1 MDNLTI
7 KSRMEEDIM
16 AMIQCKC
23 HIGAKNLEKKM
34 NQYVYDRDPVEGTH
48 ILHVTKIWEKLNL
61 AARIL
66 VTINNPQDICV
77 VSQRPYGSRAI
88 LKFAQYTG
96 ANCIASRW
104 TPGTLTNSVT
114 KNFVEPRVMV
124 VVDPRL
130 DSQAVKE
137 CFYAGVPVI
146 ALCNTDSPLKY
157 VDVAIPCNN
166 KHSQSIGLI
175 FWMLARELLY
185 LRGNM
190 PRVQKWDVM
199 PDLFFYKDPLEYEAR
214 HDDNEPIVDDRAVE
228 DEQWGGH
235 QTEFENKF

>member
-1 MDNLTI
+1 MSQ
-7 KSRMEEDIM
+7 SRMEEDIM
-16 AMIQCKC
+16 SMIQCKC

-34 NQYVYDRDPVEGTH
+34 SQYVYDRNPEDGTH
-48 ILHVTKIWEKLNL
+48 ILHVAKIWEKLNL

-66 VTINNPQDICV
+66 VTIDNPQDICV
-77 VSQRPYGSRAI
+77 VSQRPYGSRAV
-88 LKFAQYTG
+88 LKFAHYTG
-96 ANCIASRW
+96 AQAIAGRW

-124 VVDPRL
+124 VVDPRI

-166 KHSQSIGLI
+166 KSGHSIGLI

-185 LRGNM
+185 LRGRL
-190 PRVQKWDVM
+190 PRDQPWGEM
-199 PDLFFYKDPLEYEAR
+199 PDLFFYKDPTEVEAKVG
-214 HDDNEPIVDDRAVE
+214 EGEMVDGVGEVE
-228 DEQWGGH
+228 DWAAGGE
-235 QTEFENKF
+235 EFPSKY